1 MPAQNYYFV
10 VYNTF
15 TSSKDTFVQKK
26 ICLIL
31 QAWEERA
38 QGSRVTHESVSGV
51 FGNTRH
57 WSSSNFRNYLL
68 YLVTKMDG
76 DLGLVHLNA
85 FPASRLAAAGQT
97 FAFVAVPDDKGRP
110 QARLVSAAGRHAVM
124 YAHND
129 SDGGSCSFLDLNHR
143 AEEALSLVSDPS
155 GRLIA
160 VCERRSQSSSAAVAP
175 PSSSASGGP
184 GSGSGGSGTAGDGD
198 AVAQLSVYHASSR
211 ECLRT
216 MTFRV
221 PRAAFGGDAAAR
233 ASFGFLQ
240 AEFSGDAA
248 STYLAAYAAAPGGA
262 CGHIVLFKWRS
273 ATAVAVHALGA
284 GVRVSRL
291 RVSPHGVARADGSLA
306 PLSTLQL
313 SVSGPGL
320 CRSLRVTQE
329 GDMAEAPLLH
339 PTREAAADFVDHCWL
354 RAGPPPVVTAG
365 AAAAGLDTSA
375 SGSPA
380 AAGGV
385 GGDHDDVTGEGS
397 GGGSALGANKRAWGV
412 SVARERRL
420 AAITADGHVYIIAKA
435 DSSSAGPGTSNSS
448 SSSGGG
454 PIISK
459 TVSAPSSSSLA
470 GTAVGVAV
478 AEIWELKTV
487 MRIALP
493 SVVVQAQTAA
503 LQALPGGVGST
514 LADAGLGWGLH
525 DGKQS
530 ATGHR
535 HHSRDPAGAGAAS
548 ASSLRPGGGGR
559 ASGMP
564 LAAASGAGADSLQLQ
579 AAAAARETLASSGP
593 AAASVLA
600 LKAGIL
606 ATAGSETLVLHGIV
620 PTGRGF
626 VVAGSHGLVAVFERA
641 DTASG
646 ARMKGMAA
654 AVMAAA
660 AGTAASTASR
670 SASGIG
676 GITEPRPGAG
686 AAGASGTAASESE
699 SVGTLLP
706 GTSDPFVCVRAL
718 LAAGGLTIRSVS
730 LSLNDDVAALLT
742 LQRGLCTLDL
752 AAAELDDGLDSGS
765 SSSSSAAAAGLG
777 ASNNTSAIVL
787 PPAAGSIRLGVSL
800 SPVLGAGTHT
810 RAVSHLSLSVAQPR
824 MLTCAADG
832 TIRLWDYQDA
842 RCETVLH
849 TSSAEAGAGG
859 NGGGGGAGSGAA
871 LAERLKASVGLS
883 SLSVPGSKTGSKGA
897 STSGPGAAPGSPQGT
912 DTGAGAPTDILAA
925 ARADANDAL
934 SVSMHPSGLMAA
946 AGFRERVVVYNA
958 CAASLVM
965 WQSVTL
971 RGAYCVAYSL
981 GGAYLAVSAGAVLHI
996 YSAWNMAPL
1005 LVLAGHTS
1013 QIRDIA
1019 WAANDSCIAS
1029 VGDDGGV
1036 LLWSIR
1042 SEYGNPRPSPSRIRY
1057 A

>member
-1 MPAQNYYFV
+1 M
-10 VYNTF
+10 
-15 TSSKDTFVQKK
+15 
-26 ICLIL
+26 
-31 QAWEERA
+31 E
-38 QGSRVTHESVSGV
+38 
-51 FGNTRH
+51 
-57 WSSSNFRNYLL
+57 
-68 YLVTKMDG
+68 G

-97 FAFVAVPDDKGRP
+97 FAFAAVPDDKGRP
-110 QARLVSAAGRHAVM
+110 QARLVSAAGRHAVV

-129 SDGGSCSFLDLNHR
+129 SDGGTCSFLDLNHR
-143 AEEALSLVSDPS
+143 AEEALSLAGDPS

-160 VCERRSQSSSAAVAP
+160 VCERRSQSSSSSGAATGAT
-175 PSSSASGGP
+175 A
-184 GSGSGGSGTAGDGD
+184 GTAAGATTGAGASATSEGD

-233 ASFGFLQ
+233 AAFGFLQ

-248 STYLAAYAAAPGGA
+248 STYLVAYAAAPGGA

-273 ATAVAVHALGA
+273 ATAVAVHALAA

-313 SVSGPGL
+313 SISGPGL

-329 GDMAEAPLLH
+329 GGMAEAPLLH

-365 AAAAGLDTSA
+365 ATAGAGLDAGA
-375 SGSPA
+375 SGDD
-380 AAGGV
+380 AGGE
-385 GGDHDDVTGEGS
+385 GGTGT
-397 GGGSALGANKRAWGV
+397 GGGASLGGNKRAWAV
-412 SVARERRL
+412 SVARERRM

-435 DSSSAGPGTSNSS
+435 DSSSGPGAGAGAT
-448 SSSGGG
+448 GAGG
-454 PIISK
+454 PTISK
-459 TVSAPSSSSLA
+459 SVAAPASSSLA
-470 GTAVGVAV
+470 GVAV

-493 SVVVQAQTAA
+493 SIVVKAQTAA
-503 LQALPGGVGST
+503 LQGLPGGAGST

-530 ATGHR
+530 ATGGR
-535 HHSRDPAGAGAAS
+535 HLAGAGGS
-548 ASSLRPGGGGR
+548 GKLGGGR
-559 ASGMP
+559 A
-564 LAAASGAGADSLQLQ
+564 AGAGGGEGS
-579 AAAAARETLASSGP
+579 AAAREALASSGP
-593 AAASVLA
+593 AGASVLA

-606 ATAGSETLVLHGIV
+606 ASAGSETLVLHGIAA
-620 PTGRGF
+620 TGRGF
-626 VVAGSHGLVAVFERA
+626 VVAGSHGLIAVFERA

-660 AGTAASTASR
+660 AGSAAATSAAS
-670 SASGIG
+670 
-676 GITEPRPGAG
+676 GAG
-686 AAGASGTAASESE
+686 LLGGHTGSSANGAAVAAADD
-699 SVGTLLP
+699 VGTLLP
-706 GTSDPFVCVRAL
+706 ATSDPFVCVRAL
-718 LAAGGLTIRSVS
+718 LAEGGLTIRSMS
-730 LSLNDDVAALLT
+730 LSLSDDVAALLT
-742 LQRGLCTLDL
+742 LQRGLCTIDL
-752 AAAELDDGLDSGS
+752 AAAELDDGLDASA
-765 SSSSSAAAAGLG
+765 SSAAAAGLG
-777 ASNNTSAIVL
+777 ALRGASASSSSSTTSSIVL

-810 RAVSHLSLSVAQPR
+810 RAVSHLSLSVSQPR

-842 RCETVLH
+842 RCESVLH

-859 NGGGGGAGSGAA
+859 NSGGGGAGSGAA

-883 SLSVPGSKTGSKGA
+883 SSSSPAGGK
-897 STSGPGAAPGSPQGT
+897 GAAPGSPMPMG
-912 DTGAGAPTDILAA
+912 GAALSDPNAPTDILAA

-934 SVSMHPSGLMAA
+934 SVTMHPSGLMAA
-946 AGFRERVVVYNA
+946 AGFRERVVIYNA
-958 CAASLVM
+958 CAASLAL
-965 WQSVTL
+965 WTSVTL
-971 RGAYCVAYSL
+971 RGAYCVAYST

-996 YSAWNMAPL
+996 YSAWTMAPL

-1036 LLWSIR
+1036 LLWNLR
-1042 SEYGNPRPSPSRIRY
+1042 SESTQPPSQLREDSCACKALQAFRCRSFPDVSSSLHLSSRHRSLPLPLPCSWPPCGGSLQHDACHQVQRRGPGVPRLRCRSQCTCRRLRRGWWRRRR
-1057 A
+1057 